1 MIVNLKTMLD
11 MAAQQNCAIGSF
23 NVYNL
28 ESVLAVYE
36 AMQETKCPAII
47 SFGESYM
54 KHAPIEAVAACVKAL
69 LDDSELTAVLHLD
82 HAKNLSS
89 IERAIDCGFSSVMY
103 DGSRLPLERNIA
115 DTQKAVQM
123 AHDKGVSVEGEL
135 GYLNEED
142 GSGRISAQCTGV
154 DEARQYVQQTDVDAL
169 AVAVGNAHGIY
180 FEKPK
185 LHFEQLQRIAQAVPC
200 PLVLHGSSGISSADL
215 ARAIDC
221 GVRKFNVN
229 TEISTTAVAEAR
241 HFLAEHPAA
250 ENPNLRFE
258 TVLKDARSSMK
269 NKIEEFMQVFS
280 RKSLK

>member
-11 MAAQQNCAIGSF
+11 TAAQQNCAVGAF

-36 AMQETKCPAII
+36 AMQEAKCPAII

-69 LDDSELTAVLHLD
+69 LEDSELTAVLHLD

-89 IERAIDCGFSSVMY
+89 IKRAIDCGFSSVMY
-103 DGSRLPLERNIA
+103 DGSRLSLTENIA

-123 AHDKGVSVEGEL
+123 AHVKGVSVEGEL

-142 GSGRISAQCTGV
+142 GSGKISAQCTGV
-154 DEARQYVQQTDVDAL
+154 DEARQYAQQTGIDAL

-185 LHFEQLQRIAQAVPC
+185 LHFDQLQKIAQAVPC

-215 ARAIDC
+215 VRAIDC

-241 HFLAEHPAA
+241 QFLAEHPAV

-258 TVLKDARSSMK
+258 AVLKDARSSMK
-269 NKIEEFMQVFS
+269 NKIEEFMHVFS

>member
-11 MAAQQNCAIGSF
+11 AAAQKNCAVGAF

-36 AMQETKCPAII
+36 AMQEAECPAII

-54 KHAPIEAVAACVKAL
+54 KHAPIEAVAACVRAL
-69 LDDSELTAVLHLD
+69 LDDSGMTAVLHLD

-89 IERAIDCGFSSVMY
+89 IKRAIDCGFSSVMY
-103 DGSRLPLERNIA
+103 DGSRLPLEKNIS
-115 DTQKAVQM
+115 DTKEAVQM
-123 AHDKGVSVEGEL
+123 AHAKGVSVEGEL

-142 GSGRISAQCTGV
+142 GSGNSSAQCTSV
-154 DEARQYVQQTDVDAL
+154 DEARQYAQQTDIDAL

-180 FEKPK
+180 IEEPK
-185 LHFEQLQRIAQAVPC
+185 LHFDQLQKIAQAVPC

-215 ARAIDC
+215 SRAIDC

-229 TEISTTAVAEAR
+229 TEISTAAVAETR
-241 HFLAEHPAA
+241 CFLAAHPAA
-250 ENPNLRFE
+250 DNPNLRFE
-258 TVLKDARSSMK
+258 AVLKDARSSMK
-269 NKIEEFMQVFS
+269 NKIEEFMHVFS